1 MKIVVYG
8 FDGNGNALCCSLK
21 VSAVAKDLNLAH
33 GDIRPVCEDR
43 KGAHEFELRRV
54 KHLVHGPETREEI
67 GIFYDSITDA
77 PSFKKIQD
85 LLSSGHAGRRERRDV
100 TTIHD

>member
-8 FDGNGNALCCSLK
+8 FGGNGNALCWSLK
-21 VSAVAKDLNLAH
+21 VSAVAGDLNFAH

-43 KGAHEFELRRV
+43 KGAHEFKLRRV
-54 KHLVHGPETREEI
+54 EHLVHGPETREEI

-77 PSFKKIQD
+77 PSSKKIQD
-85 LLSSGHAGRRERRDV
+85 LLGSGHAGRPERRDG
-100 TTIHD
+100 TTSP